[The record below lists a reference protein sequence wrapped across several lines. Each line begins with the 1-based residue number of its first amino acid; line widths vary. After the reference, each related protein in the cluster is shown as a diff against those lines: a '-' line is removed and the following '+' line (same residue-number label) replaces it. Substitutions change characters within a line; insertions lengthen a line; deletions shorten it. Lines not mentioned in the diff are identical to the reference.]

1 MSTLAPNHRRVLV
14 IDDNPAIH
22 EDFQKILAT
31 PEGST
36 SLDALESVLFGAP
49 QTRNG
54 PYLFEVDTASQG
66 EEGIR
71 CVRDGLS
78 GGRPYALAFV
88 DIRMPPGIDGV
99 ETTARLWQE
108 DPDLQVV
115 LCSAYADYSWEE
127 VAHRLGISQRLLILR
142 KPFDNIEVRQMAHAL
157 AEKWEL
163 ARQSRRRMDDLA
175 QAVAERTQELEAT
188 HARLRQ
194 EIEDRARLEARMAH
208 LHRMEALGRLAA
220 GMANE
225 VSSPLGFVSS
235 NLNHLRLALEKQLA
249 GGTLEEPADLLD
261 ACKDA
266 LDGTERLKRIVQD
279 VKAFARVDQQP
290 GSAVDVRKV
299 LEQSITQAERSLGSR
314 VRLVRDFHEVPPV
327 HASERGLEQVFLH
340 LLVNA
345 AQALPEAHPEPW
357 VRVAT
362 RQQDTAVL
370 VEVQDNGSGIAP
382 EHLSRLF
389 EPFFTTKPV
398 GTGTGLGLSIC
409 HGIVTRLGGDI
420 LVDTVKGQG
429 TTFRVLLPAAPA
441 EAERKLS
448 A

>member
-1 MSTLAPNHRRVLV
+1 MSTPAPNHRRVLV

-66 EEGIR
+66 EER
-71 CVRDGLS
+71 VKRVRDALS
-78 GGRPYALAFV
+78 AGHPYSLAFV

-127 VAHRLGISQRLLILR
+127 VAHRLGVNQRLLILR

-157 AEKWEL
+157 AQKWDL
-163 ARQSRRRMDDLA
+163 SRQSRRREEELA
-175 QAVAERTQELEAT
+175 QAVAARTKELEAT
-188 HARLRQ
+188 HERLRK
-194 EIEDRARLEARMAH
+194 EIEDRARLEAQMAH
-208 LHRMEALGRLAA
+208 LHRMQALGRLAA

-235 NLNHLRLALEKQLA
+235 NLNHLRLALEKKLA
-249 GGTLEEPADLLD
+249 GGPLEELADLLE

-290 GSAVDVRKV
+290 GGSVDVRKV
-299 LEQSITQAERSLGSR
+299 LEQSITEAERSLGPR

-327 HASERGLEQVFLH
+327 QASERGLEQVFLH

-345 AQALPEAHPEPW
+345 AQAMPEAHPEPW

-362 RQQDTAVL
+362 RPQDTGVL
-370 VEVQDNGSGIAP
+370 VEVQDNGSGIDP
-382 EHLSRLF
+382 ENLTHIF
-389 EPFFTTKPV
+389 EPFFTTKPLGV
-398 GTGTGLGLSIC
+398 GTGLGLSIC
-409 HGIVTRLGGDI
+409 HGIVTGMGGQI
-420 LVDTVKGQG
+420 SVDSTVGRG
-429 TTFRVLLPAAPA
+429 TTFRVQLPQAPRA
-441 EAERKLS
+441 
-448 A
+448 

>member
-345 AQALPEAHPEPW
+345 AQALPVAHPEPW

-370 VEVQDNGSGIAP
+370 VEVQDNGSGIEP
-382 EHLSRLF
+382 ENLSHIF
-389 EPFFTTKPV
+389 EPFFTTKPLGV
-398 GTGTGLGLSIC
+398 GTGLGLSIC
-409 HGIVTRLGGDI
+409 HGIVTGMGGQI
-420 LVDTVKGQG
+420 SVDSAVGRG
-429 TTFRVLLPAAPA
+429 TTFRVQLPPAPRA
-441 EAERKLS
+441 
-448 A
+448 

>member
-1 MSTLAPNHRRVLV
+1 MSPLIPSHRRVLV

-49 QTRNG
+49 QTRSG
-54 PYLFEVDTASQG
+54 PYHFEVDTASQG
-66 EEGIR
+66 EEGVKLVR
-71 CVRDGLS
+71 EALRDG
-78 GGRPYALAFV
+78 RPFAVAFV

-127 VAHRLGISQRLLILR
+127 VAHRLGINQRLLILR

-163 ARQSRRRMDDLA
+163 ARQSRRRLEDLA
-175 QAVAERTQELEAT
+175 EAVAERTRELEST

-194 EIEDRARLEARMAH
+194 EMEDRARLETQMAQ
-208 LHRMEALGRLAA
+208 LHRLESLGRLAA
-220 GMANE
+220 GMAHE
-225 VSSPLGFVSS
+225 VSSPLGFVST
-235 NLNHLRLALEKQLA
+235 NLNHLRLALEKQVA
-249 GGTLEEPADLLD
+249 GKPLEDPAELLE
-261 ACKDA
+261 ACRDA
-266 LDGTERLKRIVQD
+266 LQGTERLKRIVQD

-290 GSAVDVRKV
+290 GTRVDVRKV
-299 LEQSITQAERSLGSR
+299 LEQSITDAERSLGTR

-327 HASERGLEQVFLH
+327 HASEQGLEQVFLH

-357 VRVAT
+357 VRVT
-362 RQQDTAVL
+362 MRQQEAGIV
-370 VEVQDNGSGIAP
+370 VEVQDNGSGIEP
-382 EHLSRLF
+382 EHLGHIF
-389 EPFFTTKPV
+389 
-398 GTGTGLGLSIC
+398 
-409 HGIVTRLGGDI
+409 
-420 LVDTVKGQG
+420 
-429 TTFRVLLPAAPA
+429 
-441 EAERKLS
+441 
-448 A
+448 

>member
-1 MSTLAPNHRRVLV
+1 MSPPAPHHRRVLV

-22 EDFQKILAT
+22 DDFQKILAT

-49 QTRNG
+49 QARSG
-54 PYLFEVDTASQG
+54 PYHFEVDTASQG
-66 EEGIR
+66 EEGIKR
-71 CVRDGLS
+71 VREGQRE
-78 GGRPYALAFV
+78 GRPYALAFV

-127 VAHRLGISQRLLILR
+127 VAQRLGVNQRLLILR

-163 ARQSRRRMDDLA
+163 SRQNRQRVEDLA
-175 QAVAERTQELEAT
+175 KAVAERTRELEAT

-194 EIEDRARLEARMAH
+194 ELEDRARLEARMAH
-208 LHRMEALGRLAA
+208 VHRLESLGRLAA

-225 VSSPLGFVSS
+225 ISSPLGFVSS
-235 NLNHLRLALEKQLA
+235 NLNHLRLALEKTVA
-249 GGTLEEPADLLD
+249 GQPLEEPAELLE
-261 ACKDA
+261 ACRDA
-266 LDGTERLKRIVQD
+266 LQGTERLKRIVQD

-290 GSAVDVRKV
+290 GGQVDVRKV
-299 LEQSITQAERSLGSR
+299 LEQSITEAQRALGSR
-314 VRLVRDFHEVPPV
+314 VRLVRDFHEVSLV
-327 HASERGLEQVFLH
+327 QASEQGLEQVFVH

-345 AQALPEAHPEPW
+345 AQALPETHPEPW

-362 RQQDTAVL
+362 RQQDSGII
-370 VEVQDNGSGIAP
+370 VEVQDNGSGIEP
-382 EHLSRLF
+382 ENLSHIF
-389 EPFFTTKPV
+389 EPFFTTKPLGV
-398 GTGTGLGLSIC
+398 GTGLGLSIC
-409 HGIVTRLGGDI
+409 HGIVTGLGGQI
-420 LVDTVKGQG
+420 SVNSTVGRG
-429 TTFRVLLPAAPA
+429 TTFRIQLPPAPRA
-441 EAERKLS
+441 
-448 A
+448 

>member
-71 CVRDGLS
+71 CVRNGLS

-370 VEVQDNGSGIAP
+370 VEVQDNGSGIEP
-382 EHLSRLF
+382 ENLSHIF
-389 EPFFTTKPV
+389 EPFFTTKPLGV
-398 GTGTGLGLSIC
+398 GTGLGLSIC
-409 HGIVTRLGGDI
+409 HGIVTGMGGQI
-420 LVDTVKGQG
+420 SVDSAVGRG
-429 TTFRVLLPAAPA
+429 TTFRVQLPPAPRA
-441 EAERKLS
+441 
-448 A
+448 